1 LNPWLIILLLALLAA
16 LLFIWSEQQ
25 KRSTGLPQGKIIY
38 ADSDQWQ
45 AVPKPLYDP
54 QLKLTGKP
62 DYILRL
68 RDGVQV
74 PVEVKST
81 PAPTQP
87 YANHVMQLAAY
98 CLLLER
104 TSGQRPPYGL
114 LRYREQTF
122 QVDYTPELEQ
132 ALLALVEEI
141 RDVERQG
148 RTPTR
153 SHAEA
158 GRCRR
163 CSYREICDLRL

>member
-1 LNPWLIILLLALLAA
+1 MNPWLLILLLALLAGA
-16 LLFIWSEQQ
+16 LFIWAEQQ
-25 KRSTGLPQGKIIY
+25 KRRTGLPQGKVIY

-45 AVPKPLYDP
+45 AVTEPLYDL

-68 RDGVQV
+68 REGVLV

-87 YANHVMQLAAY
+87 YANHIMQLAAY

-114 LRYREQTF
+114 LRYRNQTF

-132 ALLALVEEI
+132 TLLALVEEI
-141 RDVERQG
+141 REVERQG
-148 RTPTR
+148 VAPAR
-153 SHAEA
+153 SHIETN
-158 GRCRR
+158 RCRG
-163 CSYREICDLRL
+163 CGYREICEQRL

>member
-1 LNPWLIILLLALLAA
+1 MNPWLLILLLALLAGA
-16 LLFIWSEQQ
+16 FFIWSEQQ
-25 KRSTGLPQGKIIY
+25 KRRTGLPQGKVIY

-45 AVPKPLYDP
+45 AVTEPLYDP

-62 DYILRL
+62 DYILGL
-68 RDGVQV
+68 REGVLV
-74 PVEVKST
+74 PVEVKSM

-132 ALLALVEEI
+132 TLLALIAGMRAAESQGEE
-141 RDVERQG
+141 
-148 RTPTR
+148 PAR
-153 SHAEA
+153 SHAEVS
-158 GRCRR
+158 RCRG
-163 CSYREICDLRL
+163 CGYREICDQRL

>member
-1 LNPWLIILLLALLAA
+1 MNPWLLILLLALLAGA
-16 LLFIWSEQQ
+16 LFIWAEQQ
-25 KRSTGLPQGKIIY
+25 KRRTGLPQGKVIY

-45 AVPKPLYDP
+45 AVTEPLYDL

-68 RDGVQV
+68 REGVLV

-87 YANHVMQLAAY
+87 YANHIMQLAAY

-104 TSGQRPPYGL
+104 ESGQRPPYGL
-114 LRYREQTF
+114 LRYREKTF
-122 QVDYTPELEQ
+122 QVDYTSELEQ

-141 RDVERQG
+141 REVERYG
-148 RTPTR
+148 VAPAR

-158 GRCRR
+158 SRCRG
-163 CSYREICDLRL
+163 CGYREICDLRL

>member
-1 LNPWLIILLLALLAA
+1 MNPWLLILLLALLAGA
-16 LLFIWSEQQ
+16 LFIWSEQQ
-25 KRSTGLPQGKIIY
+25 KRRTGLPQGKVIY

-45 AVPKPLYDP
+45 AVTEPLYDP

-68 RDGVQV
+68 REGVLV

-87 YANHVMQLAAY
+87 YANHIMQLAAY

-114 LRYREQTF
+114 LRYRERTF

-132 ALLALVEEI
+132 TLLALIAEMRVAESQGEE
-141 RDVERQG
+141 
-148 RTPTR
+148 PMR

-158 GRCRR
+158 SRCRG
-163 CSYREICDLRL
+163 CGYREICDQRL